1 MSQSSPLL
9 QEITPAQL
17 AELAQQAEQAPRRRA
32 HRLLHQS
39 HAEVVQRLL
48 IAVASHSYFRP
59 HRHPAAV
66 PWEMLLPLQGELD
79 LLLFDEDGQ
88 IESRHRLGG
97 DQGLALVDVPAQRWH
112 SLYCP
117 RPCLLLEIKPGPYVP
132 ERYVEFAPWAPA
144 EESPQVADY
153 FAGLAG

>member
-1 MSQSSPLL
+1 MTDSLL
-9 QEITPAQL
+9 QAITPAQL
-17 AELAQQAEQAPRRRA
+17 TKLAQQAESAPRRRA

-48 IAVASHSYFRP
+48 IAVAPHSYFRP

-66 PWEMLLPLQGELD
+66 PWEMLLPLRGDLE
-79 LLLFDEDGQ
+79 LLLFDETGQ

-97 DQGLALVDVPAQRWH
+97 TGLALAEVPAQRWH

-117 RPCLLLEIKPGPYVP
+117 TPCLLLEIKPGPYLP

-144 EESPQVADY
+144 EGSPQVAAY
-153 FAGLAG
+153 LSRLAG